1 MGYGETVGGRLRE
14 RRKKRK
20 EEKRKKGER
29 SPFIPPATRTFLKL
43 AADLHLPSQCR
54 TSLAQSIVNYRK
66 FI

>member
-29 SPFIPPATRTFLKL
+29 SPFIVPLLQGFYMNFL
-43 AADLHLPSQCR
+43 
-54 TSLAQSIVNYRK
+54 
-66 FI
+66 